1 MKILVTMQ
9 HPAHVHFFKNAIKEL
24 EDRGHEVKILAVD
37 REMTAYLLNK
47 YDLEH
52 QIYEKLHQGLIK
64 KGFGQIKRNYKLHS
78 IAKDFNPEMI
88 TAAGEVAVTQ
98 VGRLLDVTSI
108 VWPDTEP
115 DKILHT
121 LSFPFASA
129 IVAPD
134 CFRSPVPSDNY
145 VFYPGYH
152 ELAYLHPNHFEP
164 DSSVLKNLG
173 LEPDEKIIL
182 TRFSSWDASHDIGQR
197 TFEDMRER
205 VDFVEELE
213 KYGKVFIT
221 SEIDL
226 PKQLKDK
233 KLNIAP
239 EEIHNFLAFT
249 DLYIGEG
256 ATLASEAGVLGVPWV
271 WISGREW
278 RGYLNDQEQRYSLGY
293 SIESPKKALD
303 KAIEMLED
311 TQNIKKEWKRKRKC
325 MLSEKIDV
333 SRFMVWFF
341 ENWPESFKSCKKDDI
356 PDLIQ

>member
-9 HPAHVHFFKNAIKEL
+9 HPAHVHFFKNAIREL
-24 EDRGHEVKILAVD
+24 EGRGHEVKILAVD
-37 REMTAYLLNK
+37 REMTAYLLDT
-47 YDLEH
+47 YDLEYH
-52 QIYEKLHQGLIK
+52 IYENLHKGMVK
-64 KGFGQIKRNYKLHS
+64 KGFGQIKRNYKLHR
-78 IAKDFNPEMI
+78 IAKDFDPDVI

-98 VGRLLDVTSI
+98 VGRLLDVTSV

-134 CFRSPVPSDNY
+134 CFKSPVPSDKY
-145 VFYPGYH
+145 VYYPGYH
-152 ELAYLHPNHFEP
+152 ELAYLHSNHFEP
-164 DSSVLKNLG
+164 DPNVLKNLG
-173 LEPDEKIIL
+173 IEPDDKIIL

-197 TFEDMRER
+197 TFKDMRER

-213 KYGKVFIT
+213 KHGNVFIT

-226 PKQLKDK
+226 PKKLQDK
-233 KLNIAP
+233 KLKIAP
-239 EEIHNFLAFT
+239 EDIHNFLAFT

-256 ATLASEAGVLGVPWV
+256 ATLASEAGVLGVPWI
-271 WISGREW
+271 WISGKEW
-278 RGYLNDQEQRYSLGY
+278 RGYLDDQEERYGLGY
-293 SIESPKKALD
+293 SIDSPKKALE
-303 KAIEMLED
+303 KAKGLLDGTEE
-311 TQNIKKEWKRKRKC
+311 IKTKWKRKRER

-341 ENWPESFKSCKKDDI
+341 ENWPESLKMCKKGDT
-356 PDLIQ
+356 PDFTL